1 MKKTALFLA
10 LAACSTSLYA
20 ANPMPA
26 AQLGIEGYHE
36 TYHETV
42 DGASFMTEKARML
55 GLNMTLREDVN
66 EQDAF
71 VLRGRYAWGSSDY
84 SSASGQFSDLRRKS
98 YDFSLVYQHAFDLSA
113 TTLTPEIGLGYRR
126 LDDDLNQAGSGGY
139 GRNSMY
145 TYLLLGIS
153 SRNSLNADWMVAPR
167 LAYKYMLAGTQV
179 SRLSDISSSCGD
191 LHNSQKNGYGY
202 EANLA
207 FDRKLAG
214 GTVLSITPFY
224 RYWSI
229 KDSDTA
235 TTVCGNYTISGM
247 EPQNTTK
254 EVGVSAAY
262 SF

>member
-1 MKKTALFLA
+1 MKRTALFLA
-10 LAACSTSLYA
+10 LATCSASLYA

-42 DGASFMTEKARML
+42 AGASFMTEKANMF
-55 GLNMTLREDVN
+55 GLNMTLREDIN
-66 EQDAF
+66 DKDAF

-98 YDFSLVYQHAFDLSA
+98 YDFNLVYQHAFELSA
-113 TTLTPEIGLGYRR
+113 TTLTPEVGLGYRR
-126 LDDDLNQAGSGGY
+126 LDDHLDQSGSGGY

-145 TYLLLGIS
+145 SYLLLGVS
-153 SRNSLNADWMVAPR
+153 TRNSLNADWMIAPR
-167 LAYKYMLAGTQV
+167 LTYKYMLAGTQV
-179 SRLSDISSSCGD
+179 SRLSEISSSCGD

-214 GTVLSITPFY
+214 GTALSITPFY

-235 TTVCGNYTISGM
+235 TTVCGNFIVSGM

-254 EVGVSAAY
+254 EVGVSVAY